1 MSTPDFEFKYQK
13 NPSTRSVGI
22 AGVEISREPLVVD
35 FSSTYPNNQEAAIT
49 VDGKAVA
56 NAEADISGVIGNFLV
71 TDKTLPDG
79 TFLFYEYQPKFDLA
93 SSGIVIADDSG
104 KLVSHKIEY
113 GGIQPSGTNPD
124 PNVAFPLT
132 DHKEIDYDK
141 LTGHSDLGV
150 PGGLIV
156 FSPSIS
162 PAGPLGYDTHSDSL
176 SEGIFR
182 YDEFNG
188 VQLPGSGTLDFTFLS
203 KLTSALRP
211 SILADDW
218 NVSIGSGVVNLTV
231 NSTTSANIPINSDTW
246 YRGRMIYDDV
256 DTTIE
261 VYRESLI
268 GSETVAESIS
278 PSGFQIDL
286 DALFMNH
293 MVLFNENPPAVDFGK
308 PPVAPRYSHA
318 LRWADIPPDLSAT
331 HFRARIL
338 TETNGPMVI
347 TYDARKPDGTI
358 EQNREEA
365 LNHRPIYE
373 KTDTETNEWVVAG
386 TQLLLNGPIASAS
399 TVFIKPLFEGLIGV
413 DVVDRNLVVT
423 DGSFKSDPFDSVLQK
438 FSYELLEY
446 QGLMPFETDNQ
457 NIVTPRSL
465 KSARF
470 KASVLGAYEI
480 QTLPL
485 VVFDGR
491 YPEYLVP
498 VTEDIIKEVSGST
511 VTLVSGTIDTLTWRK
526 TRGLFVYVNGTRLP
540 QSAIRG
546 ADEAQGRIFLNVSVN
561 PQDNVEVTYLRRV
574 PHFILNF
581 PRIKGEVQTGNSWRI
596 FIRPNYPNYF
606 LDNPADTLERLAYKD
621 LENGETVGPLKSC
634 NSDEVV
640 IEPEGT
646 IKLADISLVPV
657 VTISDAR
664 VFGGGLLEDDHF
676 GGTDPRRIQYPSSIF
691 FSDIANFQSSAPEG
705 FSTDAIWPTVFIRI
719 PNSVKAKV
727 EGRFTTTELAL
738 EYIKKSIEKHLA
750 LGIYYVIIDEN
761 NLPWEK
767 PFPSTSP
774 RGTTKVNLEL

>member
-22 AGVEISREPLVVD
+22 AGIEISREPLVVD
-35 FSSTYPNNQEAAIT
+35 FSSTYPNNQAAAIT
-49 VDGKAVA
+49 VEGKAVV
-56 NAEADISGVIGNFLV
+56 NSEADISGIIGNFLV
-71 TDKTLPDG
+71 TDKTLLDG

-93 SSGIVIADDSG
+93 SSGIVVTDDEG

-113 GGIQPSGTNPD
+113 GFIKPSGSD

-132 DHKEIDYDK
+132 DHMEIDYDK
-141 LTGHSDLGV
+141 LTGHSDLGNPV
-150 PGGLIV
+150 SLIV
-156 FSPSIS
+156 FSPALS
-162 PAGPLGYDTHSDSL
+162 PTGSLGYETHADSM
-176 SEGIFR
+176 SEGIFQ
-182 YDEFNG
+182 YNEFNATS
-188 VQLPGSGTLDFTFLS
+188 LPGSGTLDFTFLS
-203 KLTSALRP
+203 KVTSALRP
-211 SILADDW
+211 SIVADDW
-218 NVSIGSGVVNLTV
+218 DISIGSGVVNLTV
-231 NSTTSANIPINSDTW
+231 NSTTSANISITPDTW
-246 YRGRMIYDDV
+246 YRGRFLYDDV

-278 PSGFQIDL
+278 PSGISVETDSLFLHDL
-286 DALFMNH
+286 
-293 MVLFNENPPAVDFGK
+293 VLFNENPPAVDFSK
-308 PPVAPRYSHA
+308 PPVAPRYAHV

-338 TETNGPMVI
+338 TETNGPMTL

-358 EQNREEA
+358 EQNREEV

-386 TQLLLNGPIASAS
+386 TQLLLNGPIADSS
-399 TVFIKPLFEGLIGV
+399 TVFVKPLFEGLIGV
-413 DVVDRNLVVT
+413 DVVDRNIVVT

-446 QGLMPFETDNQ
+446 EGLMPFETDNQ
-457 NIVTPRSL
+457 NVVTPRSL
-465 KSARF
+465 KSSRF
-470 KASVLGAYEI
+470 KASVIGAYEI
-480 QTLPL
+480 QTLSL

-491 YPEYLVP
+491 YPDYLVP

-526 TRGLFVYVNGTRLP
+526 TRGMHVYVNGTRLP

-546 ADEAQGRIFLNVSVN
+546 VDETRGRVFLNVPVRSE
-561 PQDNVEVTYLRRV
+561 DNVEVTYLRRV

-606 LDNPADTLERLAYKD
+606 LDNPTDTLERLAYKD
-621 LENGETVGPLKSC
+621 LENGEVVGSLKSC
-634 NSDEVV
+634 DSNEVV
-640 IEPEGT
+640 IEPTGT

-657 VTISDAR
+657 ITISDAR

-676 GGTDPRRIQYPSSIF
+676 GGPDEREIQYPSSIF
-691 FSDIANFQSSAPEG
+691 FSNIANFQSTAPDG
-705 FSTDAIWPTVFIRI
+705 FSTDTIWPTVFVRI
-719 PNSVKAKV
+719 PNSVKTMV
-727 EGRFTTTELAL
+727 ENRFTTNELAL

-750 LGIYYVIIDEN
+750 LGVYYIIIDEN

-767 PFPSTSP
+767 PFPATSP